1 MAGADP
7 AAPHPTA
14 PALVRAQLHCRL
26 AKCRSPE
33 YGSRERDESIAARFR
48 SPSRSAKGPYV
59 ESLPAKT
66 RVRVLHS
73 GRSSAGLRE
82 SVSGPAS
89 HEELHALRTRAW
101 RLSPKTS

>member
-14 PALVRAQLHCRL
+14 LALVRAQLHCRL

-48 SPSRSAKGPYV
+48 SPSRSAKDPYV

-66 RVRVLHS
+66 PVHVLHS

-82 SVSGPAS
+82 SVSGPVL
-89 HEELHALRTRAW
+89 HEGMMSLRTRPW
-101 RLSPKTS
+101 RHSPKT